1 MNKID
6 DRISNIIE
14 QLNNVNL
21 DLNRLNQSYQGTIE
35 ELKWQISEI
44 DKSRNI
50 WYNKCKEYEEI
61 LFSLGYFKINKQ
73 DLPF

>member
-6 DRISNIIE
+6 NRISDIIE
-14 QLNNVNL
+14 QLNNVNVE
-21 DLNRLNQSYQGTIE
+21 LNRLNQSYQSTIE

-44 DKSRNI
+44 EKSRNI

-61 LFSLGYFKINKQ
+61 LFELEYFKINEQ